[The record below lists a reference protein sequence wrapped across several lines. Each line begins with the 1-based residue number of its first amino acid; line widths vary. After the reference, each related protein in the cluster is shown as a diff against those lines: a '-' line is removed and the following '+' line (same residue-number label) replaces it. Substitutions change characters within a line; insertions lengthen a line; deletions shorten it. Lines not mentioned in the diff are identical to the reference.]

1 MEELSRLLRA
11 EVTHEDAMLDS
22 CPVMRLDEC

>member
-11 EVTHEDAMLDS
+11 EVTNGDAILDS
-22 CPVMRLDEC
+22 CVVVRLDEC